1 MKQIEMT
8 CFETGWTVFLDVNM
22 WTSWTAIAASLAT
35 VIAAASAIFAG
46 MIAFKQ
52 LKSGRDEARR
62 ATANNIYSQYLTLCF
77 ENPVFAYGLDPVETH
92 DNETYNKYRWFVS
105 NMLFTFE
112 QVLETQSKD
121 EKWINTIQ
129 AQLKRHK
136 KHLDKSSTVKDR
148 VWNDELMELIEKAI
162 A

>member
-1 MKQIEMT
+1 MT
-8 CFETGWTVFLDVNM
+8 CFETGFSVLLDIQTWKN
-22 WTSWTAIAASLAT
+22 WLPIISLIIAVLAGC
-35 VIAAASAIFAG
+35 IALI
-46 MIAFKQ
+46 Q
-52 LKSGRDEARR
+52 LHSGRNESRR

-77 ENPVFAYGLDPVETH
+77 DNPKFAYGLSEAEH
-92 DNETYNKYRWFVS
+92 DIETYNKYRWFVS

-121 EKWINTIQ
+121 EKWITTIQ

-148 VWNDELMELIEKAI
+148 VWNDELMELIEKVI